1 MAQFIRLETSYKDLK
16 VMLFFGIVLAPIGI
30 GIVIL
35 YLTYK
40 TVKYN
45 YWEIHPT
52 SITVFGPKMEQV
64 IQLNSIISV
73 ELKQTKSQKKNSI
86 GDLTILT
93 NSRVWDEY
101 TLNGVYNAPLYAES
115 IQLAIDTIK
124 AKTKPAFTVRPE
136 EHPDIAIGGLDRMN
150 DLVGLW
156 QAGMISDEDF
166 YAEQEKFKRD
176 SST

>member
-1 MAQFIRLETSYKDLK
+1 MSKSIRLETSYKDVK
-16 VMLFFGIVLAPIGI
+16 VILILGLLLAPVGI
-30 GIVIL
+30 GLIIL
-35 YLTYK
+35 YLTYSSIK
-40 TVKYN
+40 KN

-52 SITVFGPKMEQV
+52 SITVFTPKEEQV
-64 IQLNSIISV
+64 INLSSIISV
-73 ELKQTKSQKKNSI
+73 ELKQTKSQKKHSL

-93 NSRVWDEY
+93 NSRIWDEF
-101 TLNGVYNAPLYAES
+101 TISGIFNASLYAES

-136 EHPDIAIGGLDRMN
+136 EHTDIAIGGLDRMN

-166 YAEQEKFKRD
+166 YAEQERFKRE
-176 SST
+176 